1 MLSRV
6 FLIKQGKCCGNECLM
21 CPYEDKHSG
30 LKSTIRKE
38 IFNDLEP
45 WEQKEIPDS
54 LLKKMK

>member
-1 MLSRV
+1 
-6 FLIKQGKCCGNECLM
+6 M